1 MSSFTV
7 TVKDDEVKQALAAI
21 EQRLGNMQPALQ
33 GIGERIMERSKR
45 RFDTSTAPDGTP
57 WQPLSNV
64 TLGIIE
70 NRLGKSYRK
79 KDGSL
84 NKKGATAMAARKPL
98 VDSGDLSRQFVVA
111 SDQNSVTVS
120 NTMVY
125 AAIHQF
131 GGMAGRNRKVKIP
144 ARPFLPVNA
153 AGDLEPTER
162 AQVLQAIA
170 DYLDAT

>member
-1 MSSFTV
+1 
-7 TVKDDEVKQALAAI
+7 
-21 EQRLGNMQPALQ
+21 
-33 GIGERIMERSKR
+33 
-45 RFDTSTAPDGTP
+45 
-57 WQPLSNV
+57 V

-162 AQVLQAIA
+162 EQVLQAIA